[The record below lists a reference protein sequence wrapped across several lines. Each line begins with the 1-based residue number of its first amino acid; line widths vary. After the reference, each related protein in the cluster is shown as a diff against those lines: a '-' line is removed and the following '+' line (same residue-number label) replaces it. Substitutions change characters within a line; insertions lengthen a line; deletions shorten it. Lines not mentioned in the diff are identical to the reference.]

1 VRETLFDSY
10 TGSYVAFYVIRYQC
24 MVVVMCIYIEGCHL
38 VGDSQDDRFVIDV
51 GTDCTCVV
59 RTYNGKNFN
68 LHSATHSIA
77 LFLLGD

>member
-51 GTDCTCVV
+51 GTDCTV
-59 RTYNGKNFN
+59 
-68 LHSATHSIA
+68 
-77 LFLLGD
+77 